1 MSMMKKNE
9 LLRLWQGE
17 EEAAQMHGWDFSHL
31 RGRYEEA
38 RDLPW
43 NYRAVVAQH
52 LRPEMKLLD
61 METGGGEFLLSLG
74 HPLARTA
81 ATEGY
86 APNVALC
93 EKTLR
98 PLGVDFRAAQSGGKL
113 PFPDESFD
121 LVINRHGAYDVQEIR
136 RVLKPGGVFV
146 TQQVGAQNDREL
158 VELLCGALPLPFP
171 SQTLAAQQQ
180 VFEAAGFLLLDGQEY
195 HGRIRFG
202 DVGALVWFARVI
214 PWEFPGFS
222 VESSLDGLWK
232 AQQLLEEKGR
242 IDGTTHRFLLVARKK
257 N

>member
-1 MSMMKKNE
+1 MKMKKNE
-9 LLRLWQGE
+9 LISLWHAE

-31 RGRYEEA
+31 HGRYEEEH
-38 RDLPW
+38 DLPW
-43 NYRAVVAQH
+43 DYRAVIAQY
-52 LRPEMKLLD
+52 LRPETMLLD

-74 HPLARTA
+74 HPHERTA

-98 PLGVDFRAAQSGGKL
+98 PLGVDFRAADSGGSL
-113 PFPDESFD
+113 PFPADSFD
-121 LVINRHGAYDVQEIR
+121 LVLNRHGAYDVQEIR

-171 SQTLAAQQQ
+171 EQTLTTQQTA
-180 VFEAAGFLLLDGQEY
+180 FAKAGFALLDGQEY

-214 PWEFPGFS
+214 PWEFPGFG
-222 VESSLDGLWK
+222 VETCLDGLWK
-232 AQQLLEEKGR
+232 AQQLLEEKGCIEGR
-242 IDGTTHRFLLVARKK
+242 THRFLLVARKMA
-257 N
+257 